1 MKTTDTQKLAN
12 EIDMDLCRLE
22 TTILRMFSGCK
33 ETHETGCDLGAAL
46 RGLSMARGRVRRYM
60 SASDMGSTS

>member
-22 TTILRMFSGCK
+22 AKILRMFSGCK
-33 ETHETGCDLGAAL
+33 ETYETGCDLGIAL
-46 RGLSMARGRVRRYM
+46 RGISMARGRVRRYM
-60 SASDMGSTS
+60 SPSDVESTS